1 MYRNPKT
8 SLFPR
13 PVSGFMGPPKDERNR
28 NILKNLLKQE
38 KLKADAIA
46 SRVLSYTNASTDG
59 SSPDSDIEFV
69 ASTKA
74 RMKELEREAESLE
87 KAFLNYRGRVG
98 SGQSSA
104 ARSPV
109 PSKSLPPAHLQETLK
124 NVISGSS
131 ERCVFA
137 EEAAVPKMPAGNMAQ
152 ALGNAVSWLCRGSN
166 RRLSSTPLAK
176 RSLDGEMYLEGKLLQ
191 KGLQDLDGPR
201 WTFYLSKREP

>member
-13 PVSGFMGPPKDERNR
+13 PISGFMGPPKDERNR

-38 KLKADAIA
+38 KLKADTIA
-46 SRVLSYTNASTDG
+46 SRVLSHTRSSTDG

-87 KAFLNYRGRVG
+87 KAFLNYRDRVT
-98 SGQSSA
+98 SGQYSA

-109 PSKSLPPAHLQETLK
+109 PSKSPPPAHLQETLK
-124 NVISGSS
+124 NISGSS
-131 ERCVFA
+131 ERCSFA
-137 EEAAVPKMPAGNMAQ
+137 EEAAVPKKPAGNMAK
-152 ALGNAVSWLCRGSN
+152 ALGNAVSWFCRSSD
-166 RRLSSTPLAK
+166 RRLSSTPLSK

-191 KGLQDLDGPR
+191 KGLQDLDGPQR
-201 WTFYLSKREP
+201 TSYLSKREP

>member
-1 MYRNPKT
+1 
-8 SLFPR
+8 
-13 PVSGFMGPPKDERNR
+13 MGPPKDERNR

-191 KGLQDLDGPR
+191 KGLQDLDGPQ